1 MKTLKIDSLKLY
13 KNKITE
19 ILNNE
24 FVYAKDYEVDPSLDP
39 LLVPVYVDPNG
50 KLTLEKQTELRAAKG
65 ARVYL
70 YSKENGM
77 KSLATSMLK
86 EVEFES
92 LIFPNLE
99 STSNTTE
106 ADGPFYY
113 NLYECPQI
121 KKIYFPELKS
131 IPQYGMKGFLY
142 NCPNL
147 TLVEFPKLESIGTWG
162 FVWSFDNC
170 PKLKD
175 IYFPSLI
182 TVGYSVF
189 QYCGRVAKYH
199 FKKSL
204 ANDPNFSP
212 NRLDIPAKNIV
223 FDI

>member
-1 MKTLKIDSLKLY
+1 MLQLSNLELY

-50 KLTLEKQTELRAAKG
+50 KLTLEKQTGLRSAKG

-70 YSKENGM
+70 YSKERGM
-77 KSLATSMLK
+77 ESLASSMLK
-86 EVEFES
+86 DIEFER

-99 STSNTTE
+99 STSDTTE
-106 ADGPFYY
+106 RDGPFYY

-131 IPQYGMKGFLY
+131 IPNFGMKGFLY

-147 TLVEFPKLESIGTWG
+147 TLVEFPKLESIGDGG
-162 FVWSFDNC
+162 FQWSFNEC
-170 PKLKD
+170 PNLKD
-175 IYFPSLI
+175 VYFPSLI
-182 TVGYSVF
+182 STGWSSL
-189 QYCGRVAKYH
+189 QYCDRVAKYH

-204 ANDPNFSP
+204 ANNPSFSP